1 MRKAHKRKQR
11 DITGYAV
18 MIGHMVYFHSPFG
31 PKDYYNSVDQLSDL
45 LLCLTMFDHT
55 RTLNYISSFS
65 LNLIP
70 TLIFFLVAAYV
81 LPILTRRLLRYV
93 ASPTSFSEKSSG
105 HGTPSISNLP
115 RLSGVVPWLGH
126 LMGLT
131 IDSTRYINSLIAST
145 TAPIFTINIPFAR
158 ITVCHPSMDRV
169 LSRHVNDT
177 GLAQVLVYV
186 GPRLFGLKQDTIK
199 AVFGYNPQP
208 LHKQKFGHAENIV
221 SLNQRSSTNIRDRV
235 AKMPEVNELL
245 IGRWVFELAVSATA
259 SAVWGVANPWS
270 MDQEFSNEFMKL
282 SETFDTL
289 GRPFSW
295 LTANSAW
302 NSRKFLLKRLREF
315 HLQHRE
321 ARVQTTGHSIN
332 VVASSDPDWEN
343 NPDYYHIEMVSALG
357 LLATTSTLAVWLTRH
372 LLTDPELVKVVLK
385 EVEQVKYV
393 EGEDE
398 DKPRL
403 DFADVRSECPW
414 LMASWYETLRL
425 HMTGVARIARHDFM
439 LNIPGSEPIAV
450 PQGEIFMLPMCAS
463 NLDVDIWGPDAAVF
477 KASRFI
483 DKEGQVS
490 GSAVRKVRA
499 FGVAGNMCPG
509 RVFGTDIVFS
519 VIGTM
524 LRTFDIEAAPG
535 EEFRVPTLRGGFNV
549 GFERY
554 GDDVK
559 VLLKRKHTA

>member
-1 MRKAHKRKQR
+1 MSSILQSQAF
-11 DITGYAV
+11 T
-18 MIGHMVYFHSPFG
+18 S
-31 PKDYYNSVDQLSDL
+31 
-45 LLCLTMFDHT
+45 LT
-55 RTLNYISSFS
+55 I
-65 LNLIP
+65 NLIP
-70 TLIFFLVAAYV
+70 TFILFSVAVYI
-81 LPILTRRLLRYV
+81 LPALTRRLLQFLS
-93 ASPTSFSEKSSG
+93 SPSSLKEKSSTND
-105 HGTPSISNLP
+105 TPSISNLP

-126 LMGLT
+126 LFGLT
-131 IDSTRYINSLIAST
+131 IDSTRYINRLIKST

-186 GPRLFGLKQDTIK
+186 GPRLFGLKEDTIR

-221 SLNQRSSTNIRDRV
+221 SLNQRSSNNIRERV
-235 AKMPEVNELL
+235 MKMPEANEVLV
-245 IGRWVFELAVSATA
+245 GRWVFELAVSATA

-270 MDQEFSNEFMKL
+270 MDQDFSNEFMKL

-289 GRPFSW
+289 GRPFAW
-295 LTANSAW
+295 LTANPAW
-302 NSRKFLLKRLREF
+302 NSRKYLLARLRKF
-315 HLQHRE
+315 HLEHRE
-321 ARVQTTGHSIN
+321 ARVQTTAHSIN
-332 VVASSDPDWEN
+332 VVAHSDPNWEN

-372 LLTDPELVKVVLK
+372 LLTDSELIKVILNEVQQLK
-385 EVEQVKYV
+385 HV
-393 EGEDE
+393 EGE

-403 DFADVRSECPW
+403 DFANVRTECPW

-439 LNIPGSEPIAV
+439 LNLPDSDPIAV

-463 NLDVDIWGPDAAVF
+463 NLDVDNWGPDAATF

-483 DKEGQVS
+483 NKAGEVS

-519 VIGTM
+519 VVATM

-559 VLLKRKHTA
+559 VLLRKKGIA

>member
-1 MRKAHKRKQR
+1 MSHHARA
-11 DITGYAV
+11 
-18 MIGHMVYFHSPFG
+18 
-31 PKDYYNSVDQLSDL
+31 
-45 LLCLTMFDHT
+45 FDH
-55 RTLNYISSFS
+55 ISSLS
-65 LNLIP
+65 ANLIP
-70 TLIFFLVAAYV
+70 TLIIFCIAAYI
-81 LPILTRRLLRYV
+81 LPILTRRLIRHLT
-93 ASPTSFSEKSSG
+93 SPTSFSEKTFSNG
-105 HGTPSISNLP
+105 GPSISHLP
-115 RLSGVVPWLGH
+115 HLSGVVPWLGH

-131 IDSTRYINSLIAST
+131 IDSTRYINTLIAST

-186 GPRLFGLKQDTIK
+186 GPRLFGLKRDTID

-235 AKMPEVNELL
+235 ALMPELNEIQ
-245 IGRWVFELAVSATA
+245 IGRWVFELTVSATA
-259 SAVWGVANPWS
+259 SAVWGVKNPWS

-295 LTANSAW
+295 FTANSAW
-302 NSRKFLLKRLREF
+302 NSRKFLLKRLQEF

-332 VVASSDPDWEN
+332 VVAHSDPNWEN

-357 LLATTSTLAVWLTRH
+357 LLATTSTLAVWLTHH
-372 LLTDPELVKVVLK
+372 LLTDPELTQVILK
-385 EVEQVKYV
+385 EVQQVKYV

-398 DKPRL
+398 NKPRL
-403 DFADVRSECPW
+403 DFANVRSECPW

-439 LNIPGSEPIAV
+439 LNMPGSEPIAV

-463 NLDVDIWGPDAAVF
+463 NLDVENWGLDAAVF

-509 RVFGTDIVFS
+509 RVFGTDIIFS

-535 EEFRVPTLRGGFNV
+535 EEFRVPILRGGLNV

-559 VLLKRKHTA
+559 VFLKRKRTA

>member
-1 MRKAHKRKQR
+1 
-11 DITGYAV
+11 
-18 MIGHMVYFHSPFG
+18 
-31 PKDYYNSVDQLSDL
+31 
-45 LLCLTMFDHT
+45 
-55 RTLNYISSFS
+55 
-65 LNLIP
+65 
-70 TLIFFLVAAYV
+70 
-81 LPILTRRLLRYV
+81 
-93 ASPTSFSEKSSG
+93 
-105 HGTPSISNLP
+105 
-115 RLSGVVPWLGH
+115 
-126 LMGLT
+126 
-131 IDSTRYINSLIAST
+131 
-145 TAPIFTINIPFAR
+145 
-158 ITVCHPSMDRV
+158 MDRV
-169 LSRHVNDT
+169 LSRHVSDT

-186 GPRLFGLKQDTIK
+186 GPRLFGLKKDTID

-208 LHKQKFGHAENIV
+208 LHKQKFGHTENIV
-221 SLNQRSSTNIRDRV
+221 SLNQRSSTNVRDRV
-235 AKMPEVNELL
+235 ALMPELNELQ
-245 IGRWVFELAVSATA
+245 IGRWVFELTVSATA
-259 SAVWGVANPWS
+259 SAVWGVKNPWS

-332 VVASSDPDWEN
+332 VVAHSDPNWEN

-372 LLTDPELVKVVLK
+372 LLTDPELTQVILK
-385 EVEQVKYV
+385 EVQQVKYV

-403 DFADVRSECPW
+403 DFANVRSECPW

-439 LNIPGSEPIAV
+439 LNMPGSEPISV

-463 NLDVDIWGPDAAVF
+463 NLDVENWGPDAAVF

-509 RVFGTDIVFS
+509 RVFGTDIIFS

-559 VLLKRKHTA
+559 VLLKRKHTT

>member
-1 MRKAHKRKQR
+1 MSSIIQSQA
-11 DITGYAV
+11 
-18 MIGHMVYFHSPFG
+18 
-31 PKDYYNSVDQLSDL
+31 LSS
-45 LLCLTMFDHT
+45 LT
-55 RTLNYISSFS
+55 IK
-65 LNLIP
+65 LIP
-70 TLIFFLVAAYV
+70 IFILFSVTVYV
-81 LPILTRRLLRYV
+81 LPALARRLLQFLS
-93 ASPTSFSEKSSG
+93 SPSSFKEK
-105 HGTPSISNLP
+105 TFTNDAPSISNLP

-126 LMGLT
+126 LFGLT
-131 IDSTRYINSLIAST
+131 IDSTCYINRLIKST

-186 GPRLFGLKQDTIK
+186 GPRLFGLKEETIK

-235 AKMPEVNELL
+235 MKMPKTNEVLV
-245 IGRWVFELAVSATA
+245 GRWVFELTVSATA

-270 MDQEFSNEFMKL
+270 MDQDFSNEFMKL

-289 GRPFSW
+289 GRPFARI
-295 LTANSAW
+295 TANSAW
-302 NSRKFLLKRLREF
+302 NSRKYLLTRLREF

-321 ARVQTTGHSIN
+321 ARVQTTAHSIN
-332 VVASSDPDWEN
+332 VVAHSDPDWET

-372 LLTDPELVKVVLK
+372 LLADPELIKVILNEVQQLK
-385 EVEQVKYV
+385 HV
-393 EGEDE
+393 EGE

-403 DFADVRSECPW
+403 DFANVRTECPW

-439 LNIPGSEPIAV
+439 LNLPDSDPVSV

-463 NLDVDIWGPDAAVF
+463 NLDVDNWGPDAATF

-483 DKEGQVS
+483 NKAGEVS
-490 GSAVRKVRA
+490 GAAIRKVRA

-519 VIGTM
+519 VVATM

-559 VLLKRKHTA
+559 VLLRKKGVA

>member
-1 MRKAHKRKQR
+1 MSSILQSQAF
-11 DITGYAV
+11 T
-18 MIGHMVYFHSPFG
+18 S
-31 PKDYYNSVDQLSDL
+31 
-45 LLCLTMFDHT
+45 LT
-55 RTLNYISSFS
+55 I
-65 LNLIP
+65 NLIP
-70 TLIFFLVAAYV
+70 TFILFSVAVYI
-81 LPILTRRLLRYV
+81 LPALTRRLLQFLS
-93 ASPTSFSEKSSG
+93 SPSSLKEKSSIND
-105 HGTPSISNLP
+105 TPSISNLP

-126 LMGLT
+126 LFGLT
-131 IDSTRYINSLIAST
+131 IDSTRYINRLIKST

-186 GPRLFGLKQDTIK
+186 GPRLFGLKEDTIR

-221 SLNQRSSTNIRDRV
+221 SLNQRSSNNIRERV
-235 AKMPEVNELL
+235 MKMPEANEVLV
-245 IGRWVFELAVSATA
+245 GRWVFELAVSATA

-270 MDQEFSNEFMKL
+270 MDQDFSNEFMKL

-289 GRPFSW
+289 GRPFAW

-302 NSRKFLLKRLREF
+302 NSRKYLLTRLRKF
-315 HLQHRE
+315 HLEHRE
-321 ARVQTTGHSIN
+321 ARVQTTAHSIN
-332 VVASSDPDWEN
+332 VVA
-343 NPDYYHIEMVSALG
+343 HKLI
-357 LLATTSTLAVWLTRH
+357 
-372 LLTDPELVKVVLK
+372 KVILNEVQQLK
-385 EVEQVKYV
+385 HV
-393 EGEDE
+393 EGE

-403 DFADVRSECPW
+403 DFANVRTECPW

-439 LNIPGSEPIAV
+439 LNLPDSDPIAV

-463 NLDVDIWGPDAAVF
+463 NLDVDNWGPDAATF

-483 DKEGQVS
+483 NKAGEVS

-519 VIGTM
+519 VVATM

-559 VLLKRKHTA
+559 VLLRKKGIA

>member
-1 MRKAHKRKQR
+1 MSSM
-11 DITGYAV
+11 T
-18 MIGHMVYFHSPFG
+18 FHARSFEH
-31 PKDYYNSVDQLSDL
+31 L
-45 LLCLTMFDHT
+45 
-55 RTLNYISSFS
+55 SSFS
-65 LNLIP
+65 INLIP
-70 TLIFFLVAAYV
+70 TLIIFAIAAYV
-81 LPILTRRLLRYV
+81 FPILTRQLLRHL
-93 ASPTSFSEKSSG
+93 ASPASFKEKTFSNGS
-105 HGTPSISNLP
+105 PSVSNLP

-131 IDSTRYINSLIAST
+131 IDSSRYINRLIAST

-186 GPRLFGLKQDTIK
+186 GPRLFGLREDTVK
-199 AVFGYNPQP
+199 AVFAYNPQP
-208 LHKQKFGHAENIV
+208 LHKQKFGHADNIV
-221 SLNQRSSTNIRDRV
+221 SLNQRSSTNIRERV
-235 AKMPEVNELL
+235 AKMPDSSELL
-245 IGRWVFELAVSATA
+245 IGRWVFELTVSATA
-259 SAVWGVANPWS
+259 SAAWGVKNPWS

-289 GRPFSW
+289 GRPFSR

-321 ARVQTTGHSIN
+321 ARIQATAHSIN
-332 VVASSDPDWEN
+332 VVAHSDPNWETN
-343 NPDYYHIEMVSALG
+343 ADYYHIEMVSALG
-357 LLATTSTLAVWLTRH
+357 LLATTSTLAVWLIRH
-372 LLTDPELVKVVLK
+372 LLTDPELVQVVLK
-385 EVEQVKYV
+385 EVQQVKNV
-393 EGEDE
+393 EGEDL
-398 DKPRL
+398 PRL
-403 DFADVRSECPW
+403 DFANVRSECPW
-414 LMASWYETLRL
+414 LMAAWYETLRL

-439 LNIPGSEPIAV
+439 LNMPGSDPIAV

-463 NLDVDIWGPDAAVF
+463 NLDVDNWGPDAAVF

-483 DKEGQVS
+483 NKSGEVC

-509 RVFGTDIVFS
+509 RVFGTDIIFS

-524 LRTFDIEAAPG
+524 LRTFHIEAAPG